1 MSTQPLH
8 PSMSLAQIAA
18 RLRDNDLDTALAAY
32 REPNI
37 ARLRVYGLL
46 FAAMW
51 VGLWIS
57 LGPTTVPKTPRWWNY
72 PQAVAMLPYI
82 FTMLPLAIVWWVALR
97 RQWVRLSGWM
107 DAAGAIANIL
117 GVAILLHQA
126 FDLMIAF
133 IVYLPII
140 SITVGARFKRV
151 IFYGTIIASVV
162 IVMTA
167 PPDPL
172 YFFSKPHFALFAVT
186 LLVLTPL
193 SVVRLLNTVRAVSEV
208 ALKSRDAQSRFIA
221 TMSHELRTP
230 LNSVINNAVL
240 IDVDNMPDSQRQI
253 VDALLSG
260 ATALRYRV
268 NEVLDMRTIEAGSLT
283 ILSEPFRISTL
294 LKSIQDMAEP
304 PAQAKNIRLAFVS
317 DDFSDQVLQSDP
329 ARLEQVISNLVT
341 NAVKFTPEGGTVEVR
356 AERDGPELNDR
367 IPVRFTVS
375 DTGPGIPENDR
386 EKIWLPFHQLSSG
399 SARRHGGVGLG
410 LFLVKSILS
419 YLDGRID
426 YAPRPGGGSV
436 FTVRLAFSRAAPGVL
451 TTPNL
456 TFKEAVEGHR
466 KRTRPLCCLVI
477 DDASSNLDTI
487 ERLLSAAG
495 HTIVGALNGQAG
507 ITLAHERRFDLILL
521 DLHMPDLTGN
531 DVLDMLRANGVMP
544 ATPVYMLSA
553 DASPDAVDEALV
565 LGARGYLTKPINY
578 IKLLELL
585 ETVANNADR
594 ATLMSPADEPSAG
607 LV

>member
-1 MSTQPLH
+1 
-8 PSMSLAQIAA
+8 MSLAQIAA
-18 RLRDNDLDTALAAY
+18 RLRDDDLDTALAAY

-46 FAAMW
+46 FAALW
-51 VGLWIS
+51 VGLWYS

-82 FTMLPLAIVWWVALR
+82 LTMLPLAFVWWVALR
-97 RQWVRLSGWM
+97 RQWVRPSGWI

-117 GVAILLHQA
+117 GVAILLHLA

-151 IFYGTIIASVV
+151 VFYGTIIVSVV
-162 IVMTA
+162 IVLTA

-172 YFFSKPHFALFAVT
+172 YFFAKPHFALFAVT

-253 VDALLSG
+253 VDALLSS

-304 PAQAKNIRLAFVS
+304 PALAKNIQLAFVS
-317 DDFSDQVLQSDP
+317 DDFSDHVLQSDP

-341 NAVKFTPEGGTVEVR
+341 NAVKFTPEGGAVEVR
-356 AERDGPELNDR
+356 AERDGPELNGR
-367 IPVRFTVS
+367 VPVRFTVS
-375 DTGPGIPENDR
+375 DTGPGVPENDR

-419 YLDGRID
+419 YLDGRVD

-451 TTPNL
+451 TTRNL
-456 TFKEAVEGHR
+456 SFKEAVEDHR
-466 KRTRPLCCLVI
+466 KRTRPLRCLVI
-477 DDASSNLDTI
+477 DDASSNLETI

-495 HTIVGALNGQAG
+495 HTIVGALSGQSG
-507 ITLAHERRFDLILL
+507 ITLARERRFDLVLL
-521 DLHMPDLTGN
+521 DLHMPDLTGT
-531 DVLDMLRANGVMP
+531 DVLAMLQTDGVLP

-553 DASPDAVDEALV
+553 DASAEAIEEARA

-585 ETVANNADR
+585 ETIANDAARGTTTAPVD
-594 ATLMSPADEPSAG
+594 APLPG
-607 LV
+607 LA